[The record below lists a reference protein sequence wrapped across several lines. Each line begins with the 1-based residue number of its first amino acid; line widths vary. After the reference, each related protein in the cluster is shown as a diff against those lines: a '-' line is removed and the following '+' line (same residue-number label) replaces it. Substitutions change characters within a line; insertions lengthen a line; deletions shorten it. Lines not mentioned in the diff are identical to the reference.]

1 MFEIFVYVTAMGL
14 IKQPFRRSKGRFCV
28 ALFNVVL
35 EAECLGTAGSFLG
48 SIWKSTTC
56 FDP

>member
-48 SIWKSTTC
+48 SI
-56 FDP
+56 